1 MEILKLE
8 HLRKAKILHRPSKK
22 CKTPYVADAYFEES
36 PDVVF
41 QAHCPSLGCCGLC
54 EAGSNVYVTPIQKT
68 GKSGED
74 KRVCSY
80 VVYLALFEEPEKNH
94 KELIGIHPKLAE
106 TIVEK
111 CLEKDMLEKLVTLQ
125 FQREVK
131 IMNSR
136 FDFTGTTC
144 HNNPF
149 VLEVKNVPL
158 ADYVDCSA
166 KDRKKMNFKD
176 KHFCEKISYFPDG
189 YRKKKNDVVS
199 PRALKHVKE
208 LQILSETTMNETYMC
223 YVIQRSDSIVFQT
236 SVMDPIYKAAVNDA
250 VNSGVQIITIGVSWN
265 EDGRCF
271 FERDDYDVRL

>member
-1 MEILKLE
+1 MEILKIQNI
-8 HLRKAKILHRPSKK
+8 RRARILYRPSKV
-22 CKTPYVADAYFEES
+22 CKTPYVADAYFEEN
-36 PDVVF
+36 PDEIF

-54 EAGSNVYVTPIQKT
+54 EAGKTVFVAPIEKK
-68 GKSGED
+68 GNSVKD
-74 KRVCSY
+74 KRICSY

-94 KELIGIHPKLAE
+94 TEIVGIHPKLAE

-111 CLEKDMLEKLVTLQ
+111 CLENDMLDQLVALQ

-144 HNNPF
+144 HRSPF

-166 KDRKKMNFKD
+166 KERKKMDFSDNA
-176 KHFCEKISYFPDG
+176 FCDKISYFPDG

-199 PRALKHVKE
+199 PRALKHIKE
-208 LQILSETTMNETYMC
+208 LQELAETTFNETYMC
-223 YVIQRSDSIVFQT
+223 YVIQRSDSCSFQT
-236 SVMDPIYKAAVNDA
+236 SVMDPIYKAAVKEA
-250 VNSGVQIITIGVSWN
+250 VEAGVEIITIGVSWN

-271 FERDDYDVRL
+271 FERDDFIKHI